1 MELRDALSRDW
12 QNDYADMVV
21 NLKRELQ
28 QIRSDRQRAEA
39 LARMREVIDQYADHR
54 TKHRRAG

>member
-1 MELRDALSRDW
+1 
-12 QNDYADMVV
+12 MVV

-28 QIRSDRQRAEA
+28 QIRSAKQRAEA

-54 TKHRRAG
+54 KKHRHAD